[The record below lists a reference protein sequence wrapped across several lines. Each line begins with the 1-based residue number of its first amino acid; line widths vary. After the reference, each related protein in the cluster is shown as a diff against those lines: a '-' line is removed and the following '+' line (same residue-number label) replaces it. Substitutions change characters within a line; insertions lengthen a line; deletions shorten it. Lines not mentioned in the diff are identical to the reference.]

1 MADFLSIRRIF
12 AITVR
17 EFNEIMRDP
26 LYLTMAILVPSF
38 IMIIFG
44 YGLAL
49 DVENLH
55 LGVCDRDKSR
65 LSREYVDS
73 FIQSETFK
81 LIRGYDD
88 LHEISEDLQ
97 TSKLRAALIIP
108 ENFQHDIY
116 HGIPVEVQML
126 IDGTIPLRAEITRG
140 YAEGVHNHFLT
151 ELPKLVPQ
159 LARKLLPREGYI
171 EIIPRV
177 LFNSELKSVNFI
189 APGLIAT
196 VLMFYP
202 ALLTTLSIVREKQ
215 TQSIIALYCSPARK
229 SELLLGK
236 LMPYLLIALINFTN
250 TFLLAIY
257 LFAVPFRGS
266 VGILLLATILYV
278 IGTCGLGLMISV
290 LVSTQVAAILIT
302 MVVTILPSFLY
313 TGFFVPLSTAS
324 WSVWILGRFV
334 SATYYLDI
342 LRGIFLKGTGWAEN
356 WPAIL
361 MLLLYAGILYGISF
375 KVFKKR
381 LD

>member
-1 MADFLSIRRIF
+1 MVSFRRIF
-12 AITVR
+12 AITMR
-17 EFNEIMRDP
+17 EFNEIVRDP
-26 LYLTMAILVPSF
+26 LYLVMALLVPSF
-38 IMIIFG
+38 IMVIFG

-49 DVENLH
+49 DVEHLR

-65 LSREYVDS
+65 LSREYIDS
-73 FIQSETFK
+73 FVESETFT
-81 LIRGYDD
+81 LVRNYDD
-88 LHEISEDLQ
+88 LKRIEEDLQ

-108 ENFQHDIY
+108 TKFQHNIY

-140 YAEGVHNHFLT
+140 YAEGVHSRFL
-151 ELPKLVPQ
+151 EKLPELVPEVAGR
-159 LARKLLPREGYI
+159 LIRGGGYI
-171 EIIPRV
+171 KIIPRI
-177 LFNSELKSVNFI
+177 LFNQESKSINFI

-196 VLMFYP
+196 VLMFYT

-229 SELLLGK
+229 EELLFGK
-236 LMPYLLIALINFTN
+236 LVPYFVIALLNFVS
-250 TFLLAIY
+250 TFLLTIY
-257 LFAVPFRGS
+257 LFKVPFRGS
-266 VGILLLATILYV
+266 VSVLVLSTVLYV

-342 LRGIFLKGTGWAEN
+342 LRGIFLKGTGWSEN
-356 WPAIL
+356 WASVL
-361 MLLLYAGILYGISF
+361 MLAIYACVLYGISF